1 MLKKIFEYAE
11 NTYQSEPEYLWKRL
25 PEAAV
30 FRNKSNQKWYALC
43 MKIGRDKL
51 GLKEKAS
58 VWILNLKCDPLFIGS
73 LLEMDGY
80 YPAYHMNKNHWIT
93 ILLDGTVEEKQ
104 ILELLDFSYHLTEKR
119 KKHESA

>member
-1 MLKKIFEYAE
+1 MMTKILEYAE
-11 NTYQSEPEYLWKRL
+11 TTYQAKPEYLWERT

-30 FRNKSNQKWYALC
+30 LRNQENRKWYALF
-43 MKIGRDKL
+43 MKISKDKL
-51 GLKEKAS
+51 GLKNTES

-93 ILLDGTVEEKQ
+93 LLLDGTIDEKQ
-104 ILELLDFSYHLTEKR
+104 VLELLDLSYHLTEKR
-119 KKHESA
+119 KKA